1 MWTRA
6 VWEEG
11 NKIHEGVIPKVWIE
25 NNTVRWPS
33 GLNVRKPHAEKQTPC
48 ANWKTFRLLKSNVLQ
63 VSHFIEDKIRIT
75 A

>member
-11 NKIHEGVIPKVWIE
+11 NKIHEGVIPKMIE

-33 GLNVRKPHAEKQTPC
+33 GLNVRKPHAE
-48 ANWKTFRLLKSNVLQ
+48 
-63 VSHFIEDKIRIT
+63 IRVKRDV
-75 A
+75 

>member
-11 NKIHEGVIPKVWIE
+11 NKIHEGVIPKMWIE

-33 GLNVRKPHAEKQTPC
+33 GLNVRKPHAE
-48 ANWKTFRLLKSNVLQ
+48 
-63 VSHFIEDKIRIT
+63 IRVKRDV
-75 A
+75 